1 MAKVWLIVFLFF
13 ALVILVLLQNPIN
26 IKDLV
31 VSTNCRISGV
41 LLVSLGKDYKLNA
54 TNAKFACQ
62 SLGITLA
69 TKEHVKRASEHGLET
84 CRFGWTVENVV
95 VVSRIK
101 PLPNC
106 GKNKT
111 GVIDWHVKLE
121 KLFDAYCFNSTD
133 TMTNSCAPIMHTTAP
148 PPMITTELR
157 EEKTSPTL
165 KSPLATSTKLMVE
178 ASATPVTQSLR
189 SQTIKAQPS
198 SSQTTNAQP
207 SSPQATNAQPSS
219 SQTTNAQPSSPQA
232 TNAQYS
238 SSQTTKAQS
247 WSSLTTSTSD
257 HTEPMDPNGNAD
269 TSVHSK
275 GTQFGALQTA
285 LLVLAIVFLL
295 TALTAGFCYLKQYKE
310 TLPIADS
317 NQQKESIETELWKH
331 NLVDENEQ
339 EQEQTEY
346 QEQDENL
353 KDSNGAK
360 DIIVTAPHETN
371 AQD

>member
-62 SLGITLA
+62 SLGVTLA
-69 TKEHVKRASEHGLET
+69 TKEHVKKASEHGLET

-111 GVIDWHVKLE
+111 GVLE
-121 KLFDAYCFNSTD
+121 WRVPLENLFDAYCFNSTD

-148 PPMITTELR
+148 SPMITTELK

-165 KSPLATSTKLMVE
+165 KSPLASSTKLMVDT
-178 ASATPVTQSLR
+178 SATPVTQSPR
-189 SQTIKAQPS
+189 SQTIKAQHS
-198 SSQTTNAQP
+198 SSQT
-207 SSPQATNAQPSS
+207 
-219 SQTTNAQPSSPQA
+219 

-238 SSQTTKAQS
+238 SSQTTKALS
-247 WSSLTTSTSD
+247 WSSMTTSTSD

-269 TSVHSK
+269 TFVHSK

-295 TALTAGFCYLKQYKE
+295 TALTAGVCYFKQYKE

-360 DIIVTAPHETN
+360 DISVTAPHETN